1 MNYKKI
7 YDKQLVELYVSNN
20 DKFYVGY
27 IEFENEEQ
35 IMLKIYQKL
44 GFFDGYLAI
53 LKEDISK
60 ISINTEYLKDMKIL
74 IETNLKEKILDS
86 FIFKGEE
93 LVNIK
98 SNNLLMT
105 LLQELLEKNI
115 LCSIEV
121 VDEDNVVYGYIEEII
136 QNEFVKIK
144 YFDEE
149 NLVKIEDISDI
160 FLSNIY
166 ERKEEFLVKRRAN
179 ELR

>member
-20 DKFYVGY
+20 DNFYVGY

-35 IMLKIYQKL
+35 IILKIYQKL

-60 ISINTEYLKDMKIL
+60 ISVNTEYLKDMKVL
-74 IETNLKEKILDS
+74 IETNLKENILDS
-86 FIFKGEE
+86 FIFKGED
-93 LVNIK
+93 LANIK
-98 SNNLLMT
+98 SNNLLMA
-105 LLQELLEKNI
+105 LLEELNKKNI

-121 VDEDNVVYGYIEEII
+121 ADENDVVYGYVKEII
-136 QNEFVKIK
+136 ENEFVKLK
-144 YFDEE
+144 YFESE

-166 ERKEEFLVKRRAN
+166 ERKEEFLIKRRAD
-179 ELR
+179 ELL